1 MKTAEQV
8 VRDVS
13 LLAFNDH
20 LTRARQILRD
30 DIYRELYVH
39 NGKHR
44 LMGYI
49 DITDVLRITDTKS
62 NVTVEGFI
70 KEAPV
75 ISPGDDLARIA
86 RVIDCAMTD
95 SAVIIDSQGSV
106 MGVVLLSDIFPSLIT
121 QHEIRGS
128 VGDYMTRDVVTI
140 KADASI
146 QKVYNLIV
154 ESGFTA
160 FPVVRRRTP
169 IGMISR
175 RDLLRERHILK
186 SLKNQSKTKV
196 ESIMTTPAIT
206 VTRADLLSTAA
217 AALVKNDISRMPVV
231 EGTEIVGIIDRH
243 DVLKGLVII

>member
-8 VRDVS
+8 VRDVP

-39 NGKHR
+39 NGKRR

-75 ISPGDDLARIA
+75 VSAGDNLGRIA
-86 RVIDCAMTD
+86 QVISGAMTD
-95 SAVIIDSQGSV
+95 SAVIVDTQGSV
-106 MGVVLLSDIFPSLIT
+106 IGAVLLSDIFPTLIT
-121 QHEIRGS
+121 HHEIRGS
-128 VGDYMTRDVVTI
+128 VADYMTRNVVTI
-140 KADASI
+140 GADAPI
-146 QKVYNLIV
+146 QKVYSLIV

-160 FPVVRRRTP
+160 FPVVRGRIP

-175 RDLLRERHILK
+175 RDLLRERHVLK
-186 SLKNQSKTKV
+186 SLKNQSRTKV
-196 ESIMTTPAIT
+196 ESIMTTPAIN
-206 VTRADLLSTAA
+206 VTPADLLSTAA
-217 AALVKNDISRMPVV
+217 AILVKNDISRMPVV
-231 EGTEIVGIIDRH
+231 EGKEIVGIIDRH
-243 DVLKGLVII
+243 DVLKGLVIT